1 MHQLG
6 VRHVQVP
13 SDRLVGVQP
22 GLRQR
27 VPPQRRS
34 DLLLLRNAV
43 RGANLGSPER
53 PLRAEARAHRH
64 DHVALAFRGRLN
76 SKKKPVSVSLGSI
89 AMYRVTMEALAPKR
103 ELPARFGAALDV
115 IGLEPRVI
123 PSQY

>member
-34 DLLLLRNAV
+34 DRLLLRNAV

-53 PLRAEARAHRH
+53 PLRAEARSHRH
-64 DHVALAFRGRLN
+64 DHVALAFRGRLIR
-76 SKKKPVSVSLGSI
+76 KKKTSFGLFGFNSNVPSDYGS
-89 AMYRVTMEALAPKR
+89 
-103 ELPARFGAALDV
+103 FGT
-115 IGLEPRVI
+115 
-123 PSQY
+123 